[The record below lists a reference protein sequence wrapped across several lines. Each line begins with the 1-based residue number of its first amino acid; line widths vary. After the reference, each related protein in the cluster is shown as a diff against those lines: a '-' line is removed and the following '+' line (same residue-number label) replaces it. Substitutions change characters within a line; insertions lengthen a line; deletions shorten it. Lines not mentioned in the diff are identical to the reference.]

1 MRRQSNVFA
10 ATAIAAAI
18 AAAGTVSAQTGPE
31 PQTTPVAPQGVQGLS
46 TKPYSRLFD
55 ERLRHLSTTPSRI
68 EMRPNSARRFMCTMP
83 ILPADSALD
92 PKFETPLHDTTTRF
106 SMRVVEPG
114 QWCY

>member
-31 PQTTPVAPQGVQGLS
+31 PQTTVAPQGVQGLS

-55 ERLRHLSTTPSRI
+55 ERLRHLSTTPGRI

>member
-1 MRRQSNVFA
+1 MRQSNIFA
-10 ATAIAAAI
+10 ATAVAAAI
-18 AAAGTVSAQTGPE
+18 AGAVTVAAQPSPQAQAKPAAPRLAPE
-31 PQTTPVAPQGVQGLS
+31 LS
-46 TKPYSRLFD
+46 TKPYSRLFGQPQI
-55 ERLRHLSTTPSRI
+55 STTARSDV
-68 EMRPNSARRFMCTMP
+68 RPNSARRFICTMP